1 MIPVNGYAGQNVAV
15 LGLGRTGQSVA
26 RALKQGGASIHVW
39 DDSEETRERI
49 KRQDLTLT
57 NLNSVD
63 WRTFEVLV
71 LSPGVPYKF
80 PSPHPIVKNAQECGV
95 SIVGDMEL
103 FSQWINSIPMVERPI
118 VIGVTGTNGKS
129 TTTAMIAHTL
139 EYAGMNVQMGG
150 NIGTG
155 VLDLCPRTKNAVF
168 VLELSSY
175 QLDLTQSL
183 HCNIAILLNI
193 SADHIDRH
201 GNFDNYVRAK
211 GKIFSNQTKADI
223 AIINAEDTA
232 CRLIGNIVSR
242 SAEVIDLPS
251 RLMSKEE
258 WSLVGRLDQPAYEED
273 KPNTVTSAKHFNSQ
287 NVNATYIAGKWLG
300 IQIETISE
308 ALENFEGL
316 EHRKE
321 FVTRIN
327 KVTFINDSKATNESS
342 VRDALSSYQNIY
354 WIAGGR
360 AKENS
365 FDVLAEIVKTV
376 VKGYFIGE
384 AKSGLEQTF
393 RDRMPVELCASL
405 VDAIEKA
412 YVEAHASGKEA
423 TVILSPACASFD
435 QFKNFEHRGQVFK
448 QTVEKLASEKNG
460 EMRS

>member
-39 DDSEETRERI
+39 DDSEETRARI
-49 KRQDLTLT
+49 KRQDFTLT

-63 WRTFEVLV
+63 WSAFEVLV

-223 AIINAEDTA
+223 AIINAEDEA

-258 WSLVGRLDQPAYEED
+258 LSLVGRLDQPAYEED

-384 AKSGLEQTF
+384 AKSGLERTF